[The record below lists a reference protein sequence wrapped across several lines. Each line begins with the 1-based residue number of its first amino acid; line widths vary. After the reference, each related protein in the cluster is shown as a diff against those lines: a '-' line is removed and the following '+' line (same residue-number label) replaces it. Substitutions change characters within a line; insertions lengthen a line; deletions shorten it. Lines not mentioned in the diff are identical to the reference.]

1 MPKRVRPSAQK
12 GIALP
17 DEDCRG
23 REGGYF
29 ARMAS
34 PQEKPFI
41 TPEEYLRLE
50 REAPYK
56 SEYFAG
62 EIFAMAGGS
71 PAHSVIIMSLGREL
85 GNALKGHRCVPYDG
99 NLRIFFPSTGL
110 YSYPDASVICGPLEF
125 ADAHGDNITN
135 PTLVVEVL
143 SDSTEA
149 YDRGKKF
156 AHYRTLPSF
165 AEYVLVSQK
174 EPLIEVFFRMGD
186 GTWQLTPARGREAV
200 VRLQSLGVELRLAE
214 VYDRVEFPE
223 IVPLK

>member
-1 MPKRVRPSAQK
+1 
-12 GIALP
+12 
-17 DEDCRG
+17 
-23 REGGYF
+23 
-29 ARMAS
+29 MAI

-110 YSYPDASVICGPLEF
+110 YSYPDASVICGSLEF

-135 PTLVVEVL
+135 PTLIVEVL

-174 EPLIEVFFRMGD
+174 EPLIEVFFRMAD
-186 GTWQLTPARGREAV
+186 GTWQLTPARGRETV

>member
-1 MPKRVRPSAQK
+1 M
-12 GIALP
+12 ALP
-17 DEDCRG
+17 R
-23 REGGYF
+23 
-29 ARMAS
+29 
-34 PQEKPFI
+34 EKPFI

-71 PAHSVIIMSLGREL
+71 RAHSVINMSLGREL
-85 GNALKGHRCVPYDG
+85 GNVLKGHRCAPYDG

-110 YSYPDASVICGPLEF
+110 YSYPDVSVICGPLEL
-125 ADAHGDNITN
+125 ADAEGDNVTN
-135 PTLVVEVL
+135 PTLIVEVL

-149 YDRGKKF
+149 YDRGRKF

-174 EPLIEVFFRMGD
+174 EPLIEVFFRMAD
-186 GTWQLTPARGREAV
+186 GTWQLTPARGLEAV

-223 IVPLK
+223 IMPLK